1 MSKQRLKT
9 QLSNLSVPFSSDFY
23 QSLGTTD
30 LVVDAIFGFSFS
42 GPLRDPFPHIIDILE
57 TTSVPVLSVDAPSS
71 WDIESGPPPEGQTGA
86 NFMPHTLVSLTAP
99 KPCVKWFR
107 GRHFLGG
114 RFLTPDIAK
123 KYGLDIPDY
132 QGVDQITE
140 VDVEG
145 TGKL

>member
-1 MSKQRLKT
+1 
-9 QLSNLSVPFSSDFY
+9 
-23 QSLGTTD
+23 
-30 LVVDAIFGFSFS
+30 
-42 GPLRDPFPHIIDILE
+42 
-57 TTSVPVLSVDAPSS
+57 
-71 WDIESGPPPEGQTGA
+71 
-86 NFMPHTLVSLTAP
+86 MPHTLVSLTAP